1 MRIENFI
8 AVMPKKILKI
18 IGLLFLATL
27 LLYAFLFLLSAKR
40 YPVTWGV
47 SFNSEYAS
55 YLGLKSQEVFATILD
70 DWGFKYVRLSAQWD
84 QIEKKKG
91 EYDFSDLDYFM
102 NEAQKRGARVTLA
115 VGQKVPRWPEC
126 HAPEWAENLP
136 DEEYFLAIK
145 KFFIAVV
152 DRYRNHP
159 ALEFWQIENE
169 PFLDFGIC
177 RPYDTTKLKTEL
189 QLAKKID
196 GIHKLMV
203 TDSGEL
209 SWWTRT
215 ARATDL
221 FGTTMYR
228 VVWNKYLG
236 YWSYDFLPPF
246 FYRLKLYLNFRP
258 VSEAFVMELQA
269 EPWVPDKDIR
279 TLPVGEQYKSTG
291 LDQLKLNLDY
301 ARRAGLPRAYLWGA
315 EWWAYLAQGGHN
327 EIPDFIKNLSG
338 KEL

>member
-1 MRIENFI
+1 M
-8 AVMPKKILKI
+8 KKLFKIFGLIL
-18 IGLLFLATL
+18 LVVL
-27 LLYAFLFLLSAKR
+27 LLYGLMFLLSAKR
-40 YPVTWGV
+40 HRVIWGV

-55 YLGLKSQEVFATILD
+55 YLGLKSTDVFMDIMD
-70 DWGFKYVRLSAQWD
+70 KWNFHYVRLSAQWD

-91 EYDFSDLDYFM
+91 EYDFNDLDWFM
-102 NEAQKRGARVTLA
+102 GEADKRGAKVALA

-126 HAPEWAENLP
+126 HAPEWAKNLP

-152 DRYRNHP
+152 DRYRDHP

-177 RPYDTTKLKTEL
+177 RPYDTAKLKTEL

-196 GIHKLMV
+196 GGAHPLMV

-236 YWSYDFLPPF
+236 YLSYDFLPPW
-246 FYRLKLYLNFRP
+246 FYRLKLYLNLRP
-258 VSEAFVMELQA
+258 IKQAYVMELQA
-269 EPWVPDKDIR
+269 EPWVPNQDIR
-279 TLPVGEQYKSTG
+279 TLPVSEQYKSMN
-291 LDQLKLNLDY
+291 LDQLKMNLDY

-315 EWWAYLAQGGHN
+315 EWWAYLESKGYN
-327 EIPDFIKNLSG
+327 EIPDFIKNLSD
-338 KEL
+338 KK